1 MNKRS
6 TWFNEFSTL
15 KTKNMCFCQVTICP
29 STSPRKLQV
38 VEGILNMILWLSGKL
53 SFVLV
58 LRHWIHELTQA
69 RLCSLRL
76 SDGWGLQVGA
86 PVVLQWCI
94 AQGGSKIDEVHL
106 AQVRRSLAWIQIWLV
121 VRFLLPDNTSL
132 DLGEILKLQEV
143 LEWPS
148 FIHVSSVVCSF
159 IISSEGFYGQ
169 ILTLFVKILLTSFQ
183 QYDDDLCPLGSLTW
197 LDLPEPY
204 LLLTL
209 VNKVTIH
216 L

>member
-1 MNKRS
+1 MS
-6 TWFNEFSTL
+6 PGQTFSGVDSDL
-15 KTKNMCFCQVTICP
+15 
-29 STSPRKLQV
+29 TS
-38 VEGILNMILWLSGKL
+38 
-53 SFVLV
+53 
-58 LRHWIHELTQA
+58 
-69 RLCSLRL
+69 
-76 SDGWGLQVGA
+76 
-86 PVVLQWCI
+86 
-94 AQGGSKIDEVHL
+94 SKI
-106 AQVRRSLAWIQIWLV
+106 STAWY
-121 VRFLLPDNTSL
+121 TSL
-132 DLGEILKLQEV
+132 NLGEILKLQEV

-204 LLLTL
+204 LLFTL